1 MSTNPCA
8 YFNVVLKKI
17 VVINSI
23 SFLKKMFKIGRGSQQ
38 TSSTDYTKRMVEI
51 KVRSS

>member
-8 YFNVVLKKI
+8 YFNVVF

-51 KVRSS
+51 KVRLS